1 MININFLLI
10 IFQVFLLQ
18 NASASFQDNLFKE
31 ITDENKGENV
41 IFSPLSLYQVIS
53 LVLNGGSGKTREE
66 IFKVLFPDKD
76 LNEQLIKDINSN
88 IEKIVTDLKPESEDN
103 IGDAEDEFQIAEE
116 AEDGNTDDRV
126 TFNNVNALFYRE
138 GISFKDEFKEIC
150 TQYNTSYFKLESV
163 EQVNNYVSEHTNGKI
178 KNMINSIDNALFM
191 IINALYFKGSW
202 DEKFDESETEKR
214 AFKNSNGIVMV
225 DTMYQKYD
233 NGLYYEDEK
242 VQMISLS
249 YRSYNIPYKMT
260 IILPNEKEYSSPMD
274 YLNKEKINFHEISSK
289 LNDEENIHLYLPK
302 FTYESE
308 IDFTS
313 ILEKLGMKSAFTDS
327 ADFSNLVNGQCF
339 ISKLFQKTYINLN
352 ENGTEAAAATAIEIV
367 GSPENQ
373 EVEIQHYMYVNH
385 SFIYMIESDEIKDI
399 DNHNIMPFIGIVNYI
414 DPTEDPTDDPTDEPK
429 DDPTEKPK
437 DDPTDEPEK
446 ILPVNLGNNSKV
458 SFGIICFILLSYL

>member
-1 MININFLLI
+1 
-10 IFQVFLLQ
+10 
-18 NASASFQDNLFKE
+18 
-31 ITDENKGENV
+31 
-41 IFSPLSLYQVIS
+41 
-53 LVLNGGSGKTREE
+53 
-66 IFKVLFPDKD
+66 
-76 LNEQLIKDINSN
+76 
-88 IEKIVTDLKPESEDN
+88 
-103 IGDAEDEFQIAEE
+103 
-116 AEDGNTDDRV
+116 
-126 TFNNVNALFYRE
+126 
-138 GISFKDEFKEIC
+138 
-150 TQYNTSYFKLESV
+150 
-163 EQVNNYVSEHTNGKI
+163 
-178 KNMINSIDNALFM
+178 MINSIDNALFM

-202 DEKFDESETEKR
+202 DEKFDESSTEKR
-214 AFKNSNGIVMV
+214 AFKNPNGIVMV

-249 YRSYNIPYKMT
+249 YKSSNIPYKMT

-289 LNDEENIHLYLPK
+289 LNEEEHIHLYLPK

-308 IDFTS
+308 INFTS
-313 ILEKLGMKSAFTDS
+313 ILEKLGMKLAFTDS
-327 ADFSNLVNGQCF
+327 ADFSNLVDGQCF

-414 DPTEDPTDDPTDEPK
+414 KEEEDSTSSDDPTHES
-429 DDPTEKPK
+429 EKFL
-437 DDPTDEPEK
+437 PE
-446 ILPVNLGNNSKV
+446 N
-458 SFGIICFILLSYL
+458 

>member
-1 MININFLLI
+1 MINRNFLLI

-202 DEKFDESETEKR
+202 DEKFDESSTEKR

-225 DTMYQKYD
+225 DTMYQKYES
-233 NGLYYEDEK
+233 GKYYEDEK

-260 IILPNEKEYSSPMD
+260 IILPNEKIYSSPMD
-274 YLNKEKINFHEISSK
+274 YLNQEKINFHEISSK
-289 LNDEENIHLYLPK
+289 LNHEKNIHLYLPK
-302 FTYESE
+302 FKYESMV
-308 IDFTS
+308 DVTS
-313 ILEKLGMKSAFTDS
+313 ILVKLGMKLAFTDS
-327 ADFSNLVNGQCF
+327 ADFSNLVDGQCF
-339 ISKLFQKTYINLN
+339 ISNSLFFSIY
-352 ENGTEAAAATAIEIV
+352 
-367 GSPENQ
+367 
-373 EVEIQHYMYVNH
+373 
-385 SFIYMIESDEIKDI
+385 FI
-399 DNHNIMPFIGIVNYI
+399 F
-414 DPTEDPTDDPTDEPK
+414 
-429 DDPTEKPK
+429 
-437 DDPTDEPEK
+437 
-446 ILPVNLGNNSKV
+446 NSAFN
-458 SFGIICFILLSYL
+458 FGL